1 MSNDNNT
8 LKEIINLRYS
18 QVKELKDSK
27 INPYPARCKRTHG
40 CAEAKEQDENK
51 EVACSGRVVQLRLM
65 GKAAFMHVKD
75 MSGKVQSY
83 VARDLIG
90 EDKYTFFKKNIAVG
104 DFVELSGKMF
114 ITKTGEKTIKADAVN
129 LISKAIRPMPEKFH
143 GIADTEVRFRNRH
156 LDLIANENVAEIF
169 KTRAKIISAIRKVLD
184 AKGFLEVETPTL
196 TPDAGGAAARPFE
209 TFHNSLKMPLF
220 MRIALELYH
229 KKLVVGGL
237 EKIYEIGKMFRNEGI
252 DTTHNPEFTMIELY
266 QAYSDFDGMA
276 KLFEDIVAG
285 CVKETGIAEVDYKGK
300 KINLKPPFKRISI
313 PKVWKEKF
321 GQDIH
326 EILEGSG
333 FHKENIFKLADKI
346 GMKFEKDTAPAKV
359 FDKIFDDKLLPD
371 YTDPIFMIDYPVAVS
386 PFSKCREDDPQI
398 TERFEVFI
406 NSEELANAYSEIN
419 DPNDQLER
427 LQDQLADKGVNK
439 SEDSD
444 IVDNS
449 YIEALESGMPPTG
462 GMGIGIDRLVMIFT
476 GHPSIREVILF
487 PILKTEEKEK

>member
-1 MSNDNNT
+1 MNDSKNT
-8 LKEIINLRYS
+8 LKEIINSRYS

-27 INPYPARCKRTHG
+27 INPYPARCKKTHS
-40 CAEAKEQDENK
+40 CADAKDQAENK
-51 EVACSGRVVQLRLM
+51 KVACAGRVVQLRLM

-75 MSGKVQSY
+75 MTGKIQSY

-90 EDKYTFFKKNIAVG
+90 EDNYKFFKSKIAVG
-104 DFVELSGKMF
+104 DFVEVSGKMF

-143 GIADTEVRFRNRH
+143 GIADTEIRFRNRH
-156 LDLIANENVAEIF
+156 LDLIANDNIAEIF
-169 KTRAKIISAIRKVLD
+169 KTRAKVISATRKVLD

-196 TPDAGGAAARPFE
+196 TPDAGGAAAKPFE
-209 TFHNSLKMPLF
+209 TFHNTLKMPLF

-229 KKLVVGGL
+229 KRLVVGGL

-266 QAYSDFDGMA
+266 QAYSDFEGMINV
-276 KLFEDIVAG
+276 FEDIIRG
-285 CVKETGIAEVDYKGK
+285 CIKETGISKIDYKSK
-300 KINLKPPFKRISI
+300 KINLKPPYKRISI
-313 PKVWKEKF
+313 PEVWKKKF
-321 GQDIH
+321 GQNIH
-326 EILEGSG
+326 EILEGRG
-333 FHKENIFKLADKI
+333 FNKKNIFKLADKL
-346 GMKFEKDTAPAKV
+346 GMDFAKDTAPAKV
-359 FDKIFDDKLLPD
+359 FDKIFDDKILPD

-386 PFSKCREDDPQI
+386 PFSKCKEGDPQF

-406 NSEELANAYSEIN
+406 NGEELANAYSEIN
-419 DPNDQLER
+419 DPQDQLER
-427 LQDQLADKGVNK
+427 LQDQLAEKGVNK

-487 PILKTEEKEK
+487 PILKDSR